1 MTVKEHNKTNPF
13 NDDNFRKLFD
23 ELYSILCRFSVKLT
37 GDVEAAE
44 DIVQEQFI
52 YIWQHRERLKEVTS
66 MRSYLFTAVRH
77 RSISYLNKKY
87 RRGTSLCT
95 DDMPE
100 ESFKGTLPDPSQLLE
115 SKELATILE
124 KALESLPVKCRMI
137 FSLKKFSELT
147 NKEIAQKLD
156 ISVKTVEAQMTI
168 AFRKLTGFI
177 TSQWPLLLLFS
188 LHTLLNIY
196 F

>member
-1 MTVKEHNKTNPF
+1 
-13 NDDNFRKLFD
+13 
-23 ELYSILCRFSVKLT
+23 
-37 GDVEAAE
+37 
-44 DIVQEQFI
+44 
-52 YIWQHRERLKEVTS
+52 

-168 AFRKLTGFI
+168 AFKKLTGFI